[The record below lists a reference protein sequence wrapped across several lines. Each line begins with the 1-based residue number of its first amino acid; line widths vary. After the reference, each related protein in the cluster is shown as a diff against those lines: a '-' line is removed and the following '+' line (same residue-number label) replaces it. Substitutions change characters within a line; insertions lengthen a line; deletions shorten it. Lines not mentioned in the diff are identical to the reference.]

1 MQQVPPGP
9 PCVPGRSSA
18 VAVEPTTLHNY
29 KQLTA
34 MRFNLD
40 HGIREVAKVS
50 QGLEGIAS
58 NTDSASEVE
67 SVADGAAALSGAAA
81 PVLRQARMLW

>member
-1 MQQVPPGP
+1 
-9 PCVPGRSSA
+9 
-18 VAVEPTTLHNY
+18 
-29 KQLTA
+29 